1 MKGHGYMTRSDFY
14 VDLNVYSDHWEL
26 NRIAE
31 LVKVVHCFI
40 CSMAV
45 LCKANPGAAEK
56 WDMVK
61 HRLLDRRMPKKI
73 SYTVT

>member
-1 MKGHGYMTRSDFY
+1 MTRSDFY
-14 VDLNVYSDHWEL
+14 VDLKVYSEHWEL

-45 LCKANPGAAEK
+45 LFKANPGPAEK